1 MWKKPPLFAVVFRRF
16 LGKCNSIIVFHTR
29 IAFSVLL
36 IPAATESVGLPWLT
50 EELKLIHLKQSD
62 LLLGQP
68 LQTVAKQW
76 TSEAIVMLIAY
87 KRQQ

>member
-1 MWKKPPLFAVVFRRF
+1 MWKTPPLFAVCCRF
-16 LGKCNSIIVFHTR
+16 LGKCNSIIVSHTR

-36 IPAATESVGLPWLT
+36 IPAATESVGLPWLM